1 MCQFTC
7 LHLLI
12 SAQCK
17 GQLLHFAHNCKYIFV
32 KNNGTVEPINTLKS
46 LLFYLVTSRFGLWQE
61 TSLSVKPQHTSHPIP
76 ASSLFRFLCVCAF
89 LMSRL
94 HKCCNIRFP
103 SCLFS
108 ILFPLRSEVSL
119 PQNTSEYR
127 NIYTF
132 STFPFFNMNRS
143 HLNYRWE
150 DFCCMFSN
158 FDCRCKRFYCISNTN
173 LVKD

>member
-17 GQLLHFAHNCKYIFV
+17 GQLLHFAHDCKYILV
-32 KNNGTVEPINTLKS
+32 KNNETVQPMKNAKIPS
-46 LLFYLVTSRFGLWQE
+46 VLFS
-61 TSLSVKPQHTSHPIP
+61 
-76 ASSLFRFLCVCAF
+76 
-89 LMSRL
+89 M
-94 HKCCNIRFP
+94 CCNIRFP

-132 STFPFFNMNRS
+132 STFSFLNMKHS

-158 FDCRCKRFYCISNTN
+158 FDCRCKRFYCISTTN
-173 LVKD
+173 LVKDETILSPLSNQTGQGMAKRPVVTLPERQRSCVHVPAS